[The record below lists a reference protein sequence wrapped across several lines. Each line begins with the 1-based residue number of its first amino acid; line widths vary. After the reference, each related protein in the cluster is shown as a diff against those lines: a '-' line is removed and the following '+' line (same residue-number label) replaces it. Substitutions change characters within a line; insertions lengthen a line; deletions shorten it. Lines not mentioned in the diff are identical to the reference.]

1 MKLLLARVPVLLV
14 VGLLLGGC
22 ASFEASVERGRSL
35 RDLRRV
41 FILSNPTDNRAL
53 DQQIARAFKARG
65 RTVEIGPQT
74 MMPDDT
80 QAVVAFQD
88 HWAWDFGEH
97 LVFLKITVR
106 DPFASQPYASV
117 TFSARV
123 PVREPTAATVSRLVD
138 TLLEK

>member
-1 MKLLLARVPVLLV
+1 MKSLVVRALMLLV
-14 VGLLLGGC
+14 AGLHLGGC
-22 ASFEASVERGRSL
+22 ASFEASVERDRSL
-35 RDLRRV
+35 REVQRV

-97 LVFLKITVR
+97 LVYLKITVR
-106 DPFASQPYASV
+106 DPFASQPYAGV

-123 PVREPTAATVSRLVD
+123 PRREPTAATVSRLVD